1 MMKMREKRR
10 NNILKL
16 IFGKV
21 DVNSETVCLYV
32 NHYYW
37 LRKNRKVVQY
47 HIAKYGGARYYSQT
61 ESNE

>member
-1 MMKMREKRR
+1 MKMREKRR

-21 DVNSETVCLYV
+21 NVNSETICLYV

-37 LRKNRKVVQY
+37 LRKNRRVVQY
-47 HIAKYGGARYYSQT
+47 HIAKYGVARYDRQA
-61 ESNE
+61 EGKE

>member
-1 MMKMREKRR
+1 MKMCVKRR

-21 DVNSETVCLYV
+21 NVNSETICLYV

-37 LRKNRKVVQY
+37 LRKNRRVVQY
-47 HIAKYGGARYYSQT
+47 HIAKYGVARYDGQA
-61 ESNE
+61 EGKE

>member
-1 MMKMREKRR
+1 MKMREKRR

-21 DVNSETVCLYV
+21 NVNSETICLYV

-37 LRKNRKVVQY
+37 LRKNGRVVQY
-47 HIAKYGGARYYSQT
+47 HIAKYGVTRCDGQA
-61 ESNE
+61 EGKK